1 MRNVV
6 FIVLDSLR
14 KDRLG
19 AYNEEVDF
27 TDNIDGFAEEA
38 SVFSDA
44 VAQAPWTLPS
54 HASMFTGE
62 YPWRHG
68 ATQRNLEL
76 DTEKELLAEKF
87 SDKGYDTACFST
99 NGFLN
104 SNSGLVDGFDR
115 VENLDLGDRFEF
127 FDKFMDRAEEWMM
140 QGENRLK
147 KKLLR
152 IGDRIFHYWNSEM
165 RETEEI
171 LERGEDF
178 IEDSENFFLFMNLMD
193 AHEPYFPPR
202 EYLQEHG
209 ATEKICQDASE
220 FYAGKEVDFDEIS
233 RHYDASVDYMDDRL
247 GEFFDFLKKEG
258 LWEDTLI
265 VVTADHGQMLGE
277 EDHYGH
283 QYSVHEK
290 LVSVPLIVKG
300 ADSSEEQV
308 ELRELY
314 DLIPGWVGI
323 EDEKIPGT
331 DAALGGYDFPEM
343 QVNRIP
349 GSQRDRLY
357 RRFKF
362 ARRKDRKS
370 VETETEAGEKNI
382 ETFDLETDEEVED
395 GELEE
400 ELEKIDYRGSSG
412 ESIDEKDEEIKEK
425 LEALGYG

>member
-27 TDNIDGFAEEA
+27 TDNIDDFAGEA
-38 SVFSDA
+38 SVFSDV

-76 DTEKELLAEKF
+76 ETEKELLAEKF
-87 SDKGYDTACFST
+87 SDEGYDTACFST

-104 SNSGLVDGFDR
+104 THSGLVDGFDR

-127 FDKFMDRAEEWMM
+127 FDKFMDKAEAWMM
-140 QGENRLK
+140 QGESRLK

-152 IGDRIFHYWNSEM
+152 IGDRIFHYWNSET

-171 LERGEDF
+171 LGRGEEF
-178 IEDSENFFLFMNLMD
+178 IEGSESFFLFMNLMD
-193 AHEPYFPPR
+193 AHEPYFPPG
-202 EYLQEHG
+202 EYLEKHG
-209 ATEKICQDASE
+209 ATKKICQDASE
-220 FYAGKEVDFDEIS
+220 FYAGKEADFEEIS
-233 RHYDASVDYMDDRL
+233 RHYDASVDYMDDCL
-247 GEFFDFLKKEG
+247 GEFFDFLREKG

-290 LVSVPLIVKG
+290 LVSVPLMVKG
-300 ADSSEEQV
+300 AESSKNQV

-314 DLIPGWVGI
+314 ELIPGWVGI
-323 EDEKIPGT
+323 REGKTQGT
-331 DAALGGYDFPEM
+331 EVALGGYDFPDM

-349 GSQRDRLY
+349 EGQRERLY

-362 ARRKDRKS
+362 ARTNDRKS
-370 VETETEAGEKNI
+370 VETKKEDGEKTVK
-382 ETFDLETDEEVED
+382 TFDLESGEEVED

-400 ELEKIDYRGSSG
+400 ELQKADYGSSSG